1 MSSVVLAN
9 VAPIIS
15 TAQPNTMGSPASEY
29 WSDSAWS
36 ALYVGAEI
44 PKSLLDALVY
54 VLPNEGG

>member
-1 MSSVVLAN
+1 MSSVVPAN
-9 VAPIIS
+9 VAPITS

-44 PKSLLDALVY
+44 PKKPVGCVSVCTAK
-54 VLPNEGG
+54 